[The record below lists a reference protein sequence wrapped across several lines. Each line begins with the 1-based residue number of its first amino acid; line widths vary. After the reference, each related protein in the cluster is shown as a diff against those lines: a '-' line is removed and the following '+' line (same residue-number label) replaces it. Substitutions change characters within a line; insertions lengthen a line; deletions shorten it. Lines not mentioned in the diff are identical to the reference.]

1 MTIRVIDKVTNQVVE
16 VADITNHGEV
26 FHLVNTEGVIY
37 RRFRDEVD
45 VDFIL
50 RKAKEDEEE
59 ENND

>member
-1 MTIRVIDKVTNQVVE
+1 MKVIDKVTNQIVE

-26 FHLVNTEGVIY
+26 FHLVNAEGVIY